1 MTCSKIE
8 VLIYQYTELNA
19 SERSLV
25 KDHIQACLSCKN
37 LLEQVNQQQNMI
49 QQAATVPIEVRN
61 AAQLTH
67 KIMSAII
74 PKPKASWLGMFEN
87 RSVFMPRLAVSVA
100 ASLLVIIFA
109 VEFFKDN
116 VPSTHY
122 SKISKGT
129 STLNTTQ
136 FLNTQWKRKEMTSI
150 SVSIYNCLKRDDCV
164 FKNI

>member
-8 VLIYQYTELNA
+8 VLIYQYTELNT

-25 KDHIQACLSCKN
+25 KDHIQTCLSCKN

-67 KIMSAII
+67 KIMSAIQ

-87 RSVFMPRLAVSVA
+87 RSVFVPRLAVSVA
-100 ASLLVIIFA
+100 ASLLVIFFA
-109 VEFFKDN
+109 VEFFREN
-116 VPSTHY
+116 VPSTTY
-122 SKISKGT
+122 SKINAGT
-129 STLNTTQ
+129 STLNTTR
-136 FLNTQWKRKEMTSI
+136 FLSTQWKRKETMSTSF
-150 SVSIYNCLKRDDCV
+150 SFYNCMKRDDCA
-164 FKNI
+164 FKKI